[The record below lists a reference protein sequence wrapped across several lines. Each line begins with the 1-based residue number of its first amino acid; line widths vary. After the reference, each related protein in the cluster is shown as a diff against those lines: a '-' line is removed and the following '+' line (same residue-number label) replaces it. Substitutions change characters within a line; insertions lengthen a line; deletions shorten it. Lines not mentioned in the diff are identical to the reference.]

1 MKITQFFKT
10 QEEMLKYY
18 NNDVKNIP
26 SSVLAIVGE
35 EDEDKVLYTNSN
47 NQSISGQ
54 MSTEGGYID
63 DPATVAELSY
73 ATTLSSYTLVGNGVS
88 EIINI
93 STSN

>member
-10 QEEMLKYY
+10 QEEMLRYY

-47 NQSISGQ
+47 NQSISGE
-54 MSTEGGYID
+54 MSSEGGYID
-63 DPATVAELSY
+63 DPATLEELSY
-73 ATTLSSYTLVGNGVS
+73 ATSISEDILVGTS

-93 STSN
+93 SESN